1 MAGFVDVSY
10 DKLFSRS
17 ERIISFFSDL
27 ESRLS
32 SIGAPYTNHLDIF
45 WDGSKVKIIASDE
58 QISGLSNSMKL
69 KYYTQGL
76 GLMKLAI
83 NNQLYA

>member
-1 MAGFVDVSY
+1 MASFVDKSFDALNLRY
-10 DKLFSRS
+10 T
-17 ERIISFFSDL
+17 RISSFYSDL
-27 ESRLS
+27 EAKLTD
-32 SIGAPYTNHLDIF
+32 IGAPYTIHLDIY
-45 WDGSKVKIIASDE
+45 WDGSKVRIIASDE
-58 QISGLSNSMKL
+58 QISGLSNSVKL

>member
-17 ERIISFFSDL
+17 ERIVAFYSDL
-27 ESRLS
+27 ESKLG
-32 SIGAPYTNHLDIF
+32 SISAPYTNHLDIY

-69 KYYTQGL
+69 KYYNQGL
-76 GLMKLAI
+76 GLMKLAM
-83 NNQLYA
+83 NNKLFA